1 MYAVITGAS
10 SGIGEQFA
18 KRLAKEG
25 YDLIL
30 VARRR
35 ERLTA
40 LSDKLKAMHKEL
52 ECDILTADL
61 MQLDECQRR
70 SDYLEE
76 KDIEIFINN
85 AGYGDCG
92 LFEETDIAKEMGM
105 IDVNVRAVHFLTKK
119 LLRQMRVKDRGF
131 ILNVASS
138 AGLIPAGPY
147 MAAYYASKAYV
158 ASLSRAVACEL
169 RQSHSHVYVGCL
181 CPGPVDTEFN
191 DVANVRFAL
200 KGISAEYCANYAID
214 RMMKHKTVIVPT
226 LRMKLAT
233 TCGRFLPQSLYIK
246 IVSHQ
251 QKKKW
256 HID

>member
-40 LSDKLKAMHKEL
+40 LSDKLKATHKEL
-52 ECDILTADL
+52 ECDIFTADL
-61 MQLDECQRR
+61 MQLDECQRL

-76 KDIEIFINN
+76 KDIEIYINN

-131 ILNVASS
+131 ILNVLRAFQGLLHVSFDRATAMCMWGVCVRDRLIQSS
-138 AGLIPAGPY
+138 
-147 MAAYYASKAYV
+147 MMW
-158 ASLSRAVACEL
+158 RMCDL
-169 RQSHSHVYVGCL
+169 R
-181 CPGPVDTEFN
+181 
-191 DVANVRFAL
+191 
-200 KGISAEYCANYAID
+200 
-214 RMMKHKTVIVPT
+214 
-226 LRMKLAT
+226 
-233 TCGRFLPQSLYIK
+233 
-246 IVSHQ
+246 
-251 QKKKW
+251 
-256 HID
+256 